1 MVNASLNATHQ
12 DRHEADAYRRIELIT
27 GIVRRRRWTNEE
39 KAAIVLES
47 TRPGVNV
54 AEVARRFGVN
64 RGLLQTWRRKAIG
77 ERPIFVPLRVEGMVA
92 AADNNKDRS
101 NTPRS
106 IAEETDASTRP
117 GTLEIESG
125 GMRVRFSGPV
135 DATTLRLVMM
145 HIGRHA

>member
-1 MVNASLNATHQ
+1 MANASLNAMHQ

-27 GIVRRRRWTNEE
+27 GTARRRRWTIEE
-39 KAAIVLES
+39 KAAIVAES

-77 ERPIFVPLRVEGMVA
+77 ERPVFVPLRVEGA
-92 AADNNKDRS
+92 ATDNNKDRTNPPPS
-101 NTPRS
+101 M
-106 IAEETDASTRP
+106 AVETDASTRP
-117 GTLEIESG
+117 GTLEIESA

-135 DATTLRLVMM
+135 DATALRLVMT
-145 HIGRHA
+145 HIGRRA

>member
-1 MVNASLNATHQ
+1 MHQ
-12 DRHEADAYRRIELIT
+12 DRHQADAYRRIELIT
-27 GIVRRRRWTNEE
+27 GTVRRRRWTNDE
-39 KAAIVLES
+39 KATIIAES
-47 TRPGVNV
+47 TRPGVNI

-77 ERPIFVPLRVEGMVA
+77 ERPVFVPLRVEGLVA
-92 AADNNKDRS
+92 ATDNNKDRT
-101 NTPRS
+101 NTARS
-106 IAEETDASTRP
+106 MAVETDASTRP

-135 DATTLRLVMM
+135 DATALRLVMM

>member
-1 MVNASLNATHQ
+1 MANASLNAMHQ
-12 DRHEADAYRRIELIT
+12 DRHEADLYRRIELIPGT
-27 GIVRRRRWTNEE
+27 SRRRRWTIEE
-39 KAAIVLES
+39 KAAIVAES

-77 ERPIFVPLRVEGMVA
+77 EASVFVPLRVEGLVA
-92 AADNNKDRS
+92 TDNNKDRGNS
-101 NTPRS
+101 ARGM
-106 IAEETDASTRP
+106 AVETDASAQP

-135 DATTLRLVMM
+135 DTVALRLVMM
-145 HIGRHA
+145 HIGRRA

>member
-1 MVNASLNATHQ
+1 MDNVGLNAMHQ

-27 GIVRRRRWTNEE
+27 GTMRRRRWTNQE
-39 KAAIVLES
+39 KAAIVAES

-77 ERPIFVPLRVEGMVA
+77 EAPVFVPLRVASVVA
-92 AADNNKDRS
+92 AADNTKDGA
-101 NTPRS
+101 NAPRGV
-106 IAEETDASTRP
+106 AMEADASSRP

-125 GMRVRFSGPV
+125 GVRVRFTGPV

>member
-1 MVNASLNATHQ
+1 MDNASLNAMHQ
-12 DRHEADAYRRIELIT
+12 DRHQADAYRRIELIT
-27 GIVRRRRWTNEE
+27 GTVRRRRWTDEE
-39 KAAIVLES
+39 KAAIVAES

-77 ERPIFVPLRVEGMVA
+77 ERPVFVPLRVEGMVA
-92 AADNNKDRS
+92 AADNNKDRT

-106 IAEETDASTRP
+106 VAMEPDASTRL
-117 GTLEIESG
+117 GTFEIESG
-125 GMRVRFSGPV
+125 GVRVRFSGPI
-135 DATTLRLVMM
+135 DAATLRLVMM